1 MTKWSD
7 LERLD
12 IKGVIESIL
21 RNSGRDLRELEKL
34 APSRITVPSG
44 SLVKVDYDG
53 DEPAAQVRLQECF
66 GLMDS
71 PKVAFGRIPVVI
83 TLLSPANRPIQV
95 TKDLAGFWVGAY
107 QMVRK
112 DMRGRYPKHNWP
124 EDPLS
129 AVASKRTLKRKE

>member
-1 MTKWSD
+1 M
-7 LERLD
+7 
-12 IKGVIESIL
+12 
-21 RNSGRDLRELEKL
+21 RELENL
-34 APSRITVPSG
+34 VPSYITVPSG
-44 SLVKVDYDG
+44 SRVLVNYDG
-53 DEPAAQVRLQECF
+53 DEPTAQVRLQECF
-66 GLMDS
+66 GLMSS
-71 PKVAFGRIPVVI
+71 PKVASGRIPVVI

-95 TKDLAGFWVGAY
+95 TKDLAGFWAGAY